1 MNIRGSWANNL
12 TNLLERAS
20 TWVLS
25 LFYLL
30 ITLSIIMTNSIVS
43 EVALSYKNRVPYN
56 QRQKVITSHSAY
68 EVLTNIFPADTIDY
82 RETFIVLFLNRAHQV
97 LGYSIV
103 AEGGTAC
110 VAVDVKMIIQTAL
123 LANAS
128 CILLAHNHPSGNLR
142 PSVEDNRLTDR
153 IREAAKLF
161 DIAVLDHI
169 IITNESFYSFS
180 DNGNI

>member
-1 MNIRGSWANNL
+1 
-12 TNLLERAS
+12 
-20 TWVLS
+20 
-25 LFYLL
+25 
-30 ITLSIIMTNSIVS
+30 MTNNIVS

-68 EVLTNIFPADTIDY
+68 EVLTNIFPADTIDF
-82 RETFIVLFLNRAHQV
+82 RETFIVLYLNRAQQV

-103 AEGGTAC
+103 AEGGTTS

-128 CILLAHNHPSGNLR
+128 AIIIAHNHPSGNLR
-142 PSVEDNRLTDR
+142 PSIEDNRLTQR
-153 IREAAKLF
+153 VAEAAKLF
-161 DIAVLDHI
+161 DIKVLDHLI
-169 IITNESFYSFS
+169 VTSETFYSYS

>member
-1 MNIRGSWANNL
+1 
-12 TNLLERAS
+12 
-20 TWVLS
+20 
-25 LFYLL
+25 
-30 ITLSIIMTNSIVS
+30 MTNNIVS

-82 RETFIVLFLNRAHQV
+82 RETFIVLYLNRAQQV

-103 AEGGTAC
+103 AEGGTAS

-128 CILLAHNHPSGNLR
+128 AIIIAHNHPSGNLR
-142 PSVEDNRLTDR
+142 PSIEDRYTQ
-153 IREAAKLF
+153 I
-161 DIAVLDHI
+161 
-169 IITNESFYSFS
+169 
-180 DNGNI
+180 

>member
-1 MNIRGSWANNL
+1 
-12 TNLLERAS
+12 
-20 TWVLS
+20 
-25 LFYLL
+25 
-30 ITLSIIMTNSIVS
+30 MTNNIVS
-43 EVALSYKNRVPYN
+43 EVEISYKNRVPYS
-56 QRQKVITSHSAY
+56 QRQKITTSHSAY
-68 EVLTNIFPADTIDY
+68 EVLTQLFPADTIDY
-82 RETFIVLFLNRAHQV
+82 RETFIVLYLNRASQV
-97 LGYSIV
+97 LGYSIISQ
-103 AEGGTAC
+103 GGTTST
-110 VAVDVKMIIQTAL
+110 VVDTKMVVQTAL

-142 PSVEDNRLTDR
+142 PSQEDNRLTDK